1 MVFMGLTFKEQKVVG
16 ILFIVWTIYAFTYS
30 MEFHMPGF
38 FFLILITCIFSYT
51 LVIRHIV
58 RRSLFLKKVYIIYLL
73 YSVYILCQ
81 FIHGLF
87 NSGSYWQYKALIF
100 NTLIL
105 YLPLLALLFSHPIEN
120 IIILK
125 NWNACINP
133 KYLFIYFLLF
143 FTFSLQF
150 SFGPVYFLY
159 AVFFF
164 WLPNKWKF
172 AVGWIIL
179 LMLVGN
185 LEDRS
190 QVLKGAFALLLC
202 GGVFMK
208 KIVHIS
214 LLHIAHW
221 GFYILAIILLIL
233 GLTGKFNIFSPDTY
247 EGEREIE
254 SNQTYDPEKPEE
266 EENLLTVD
274 TRTAL
279 YYETIMSALEN
290 NYVIFGRSP
299 GRGNDTKLFSFI
311 SDSIGESDV
320 ERVRNEICHINI
332 FTWTGIVGV
341 VIYLLLYFQASF
353 LALYRSKN
361 IYVKYLSVLI
371 AFHWAYGWVEDI
383 NDINMM
389 NVGLWL
395 IIGIC
400 VSPYFRNMSEREFEL
415 WFKSTFISEQVTPYH
430 QFILNK
436 EMTKLKSIQPEA

>member
-1 MVFMGLTFKEQKVVG
+1 MGLTFKEQKIVG
-16 ILFIVWTIYAFTYS
+16 ILFIIYTIYAFIYS
-30 MEFHMPGF
+30 MELHMPGF
-38 FFLILITCIFSYT
+38 FSLILITCIISYT

-58 RRSLFLKKVYIIYLL
+58 KRSLFFKKVYLIYLI
-73 YSVYILCQ
+73 YSLYILFQ
-81 FIHGLF
+81 FIHGIF
-87 NSGSYWQYKALIF
+87 NSSSYWQFKALIF

-105 YLPLLALLFSHPIEN
+105 YLPLLTLLFSHPTEN
-120 IIILK
+120 IGILRT
-125 NWNACINP
+125 WNTCIHP
-133 KYLFIYFLLF
+133 KYPFLYLLPLV
-143 FTFSLQF
+143 TFSIQF
-150 SFGPVYFLY
+150 CFGPAYFLY
-159 AVFFF
+159 AVFWF
-164 WLPNKWKF
+164 WLPKKWKF
-172 AVGWIIL
+172 SVGIIIL

-190 QVLKGAFALLLC
+190 QVLKGTLALLLC
-202 GGVFMK
+202 GGIFMK

-214 LLHIAHW
+214 LLHLAHW
-221 GFYILAIILLIL
+221 GCYILAIILLIL

-254 SNQTYDPEKPEE
+254 SNQAYDPEKPEE

-279 YYETIMSALEN
+279 YYETIMSAIEN

-311 SDSIGESDV
+311 SESIGESDV

-341 VIYLLLYFQASF
+341 VIYLLLYLQASF

-395 IIGIC
+395 MIGIC
-400 VSPYFRNMSEREFEL
+400 VSPYFRNMGEREFEL
-415 WFKSTFISEQVTPYH
+415 WFKSIFISDMVTPYH
-430 QFILNK
+430 KFILNK
-436 EMTKLKSIQPEA
+436 ELKSLKSI